1 MNNLITLWI
10 EKKKGKKVRK
20 NEILTL
26 KPLEIGKSSNSFAAI
41 TDHLFLQFMR
51 PRSRDKKLIEEW
63 AVPLKSIEDIYE
75 VGLIVIGLAIYF
87 ILTKLQD
94 QLSICWS
101 LLHIRDSDCF
111 AWESWEAILG
121 QNLMVFSQRQ
131 RS

>member
-1 MNNLITLWI
+1 MNR
-10 EKKKGKKVRK
+10 KKRKGKKK
-20 NEILTL
+20 EEEILTL

-41 TDHLFLQFMR
+41 ADHLFLQFMR

-94 QLSICWS
+94 QLNICS

-111 AWESWEAILG
+111 AWES
-121 QNLMVFSQRQ
+121 
-131 RS
+131 